1 MLKKEV
7 LSRNLC
13 IFARERRAKL
23 LMLGKMSKLFCPR
36 LTAALSARNN
46 KTTTIMATTTAK
58 RRSAQP
64 ITRVWNLAKDLNY
77 SEKLELVTM
86 LIDSVKPKKADDMTM
101 EEMLEGYPY
110 KRYTKAELNAM
121 LDEAEAD
128 IAAGKVIDDDDL
140 RREDEEEYE
149 RELAEEQKLQLEAV

>member
-1 MLKKEV
+1 
-7 LSRNLC
+7 
-13 IFARERRAKL
+13 
-23 LMLGKMSKLFCPR
+23 MSYYW
-36 LTAALSARNN
+36 S
-46 KTTTIMATTTAK
+46 
-58 RRSAQP
+58 
-64 ITRVWNLAKDLNY
+64 VVKDMDD
-77 SEKLELVTM
+77 SQKLELVTM
-86 LIDSVKPKKADDMTM
+86 LVNSVKPKVADDLTT